1 MAYNGL
7 LTLTDQRLSFSP
19 TGRLDRIVG
28 VRELEVPISLITH
41 AEIVGIEKNLVVE
54 FEDRSARFAGQGA
67 KRVFSRLDALLNES
81 KTATTTIEFQPGERV
96 LVQGVATSYAN
107 GLIATRG
114 EVVLTDKRIR
124 FLTGGGLETLIW
136 TFPELDHPLEAITR
150 AELSGVRKLLEV
162 WIDESVGFSEAPLS
176 RNSSTACRLWA
187 FSQVLVRKPST
198 DLTGCFTPI
207 PHPSIEDHLPTPESW
222 SSQRAAS
229 PLPPQEDSTR
239 WWGLAPTTSILWT

>member
-28 VRELEVPISLITH
+28 VRELEIPVSLITQT
-41 AEIVGIEKNLVVE
+41 ELVGIEKNLVVE

-67 KRVFSRLDALLNES
+67 KRVFARLDALLSES
-81 KTATTTIEFQPGERV
+81 KAPENTIEFQPGERV

-150 AELSGVRKLLEV
+150 AGLSGVRKLLEV
-162 WIDESVGFSEAPLS
+162 WIDGERRIFGGPIGQTLQQPAGNGRGVWAGRGGLLPARGSFGPTPL
-176 RNSSTACRLWA
+176 RSTAAHW
-187 FSQVLVRKPST
+187 
-198 DLTGCFTPI
+198 
-207 PHPSIEDHLPTPESW
+207 PTPVSW
-222 SSQRAAS
+222 SSPRADS
-229 PLPPQEDSTR
+229 PSHPPADSTP
-239 WWGLAPTTSILWT
+239 LLEPDPTTSTWSM